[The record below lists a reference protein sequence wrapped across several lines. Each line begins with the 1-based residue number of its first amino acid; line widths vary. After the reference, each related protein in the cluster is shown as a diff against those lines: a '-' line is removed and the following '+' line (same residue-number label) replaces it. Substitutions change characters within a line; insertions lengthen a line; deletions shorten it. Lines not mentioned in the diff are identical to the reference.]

1 MEKIF
6 LYLCLAAVFGGCAVT
21 NPQVR
26 ITTDQNASLL
36 YGYFDLSEAPY
47 KLKSVRL
54 TQGER
59 AGIAYRQSDMTTYDD
74 GLFFMENIPPMDY
87 HIPWFMAGGKLHSFG
102 GHKEDV
108 FKVPPH
114 SLVFLG
120 SYKYRDP
127 HKGGIITT
135 KKFEMNP
142 SKHPSEEEV
151 LEMLLSRV
159 QDPRWK
165 KRIQARLQAVSR

>member
-1 MEKIF
+1 MKKMF
-6 LYLCLAAVFGGCAVT
+6 LFFYLAGVFTGCAIA

-26 ITTDQNASLL
+26 TTTDQNASLL

-47 KLKSVRL
+47 PLGSVRL

-59 AGIAYRQSDMTTYDD
+59 AGIAYRQSNMTTYND

-87 HIPWFMAGGKLHSFG
+87 HIPWFVSGGKLHSFG
-102 GHKEDV
+102 GREEDV
-108 FKVPPH
+108 FKVPPA
-114 SLVFLG
+114 SLIFIG
-120 SYKYRDP
+120 SFKYRDP

-142 SKHPSEEEV
+142 VKNPSEKEV
-151 LEMLLSRV
+151 LKLLLPRV

-165 KRIQARLQAVSR
+165 KRIQEQLKTISR